1 MSKRYKINKKIK
13 KKKINPMSKDAIL
26 NNVIS
31 QFCDTTGFKFGD
43 KFKSMLKE
51 KIEERMS
58 K

>member
-1 MSKRYKINKKIK
+1 MSKRCKINKKIK
-13 KKKINPMSKDAIL
+13 KKKINPMSKDAIID
-26 NNVIS
+26 NAIS
-31 QFCDTTGFKFGD
+31 QFCNITGFKFGD